1 MCNILIGRGGGGI
14 GYMWWLV
21 SGGQG
26 CWGRAGVYSSQL
38 GKGYSATRQGKVGFF
53 VRRGKTARELN

>member
-1 MCNILIGRGGGGI
+1 
-14 GYMWWLV
+14 MWWLV